1 MNAQSRVGWMF
12 TRHLDLW
19 EAGRDYLQKAAD
31 QGLFEAEIGLQ
42 LTSDK
47 NPFTM
52 Y

>member
-1 MNAQSRVGWMF
+1 MNAQSRVSWMF
-12 TRHLDLW
+12 TQHLDLW

-31 QGLFEAEIGLQ
+31 QGLIDAKISLQ